1 LVGAH
6 TIAGSEQWGA
16 KAAIPDLFFRCRCI
30 LTPTRK
36 TDPRSVK
43 KLGSFWRRLGARVE
57 IMDPNLHDRILALVS
72 HLPHV
77 LAYALVNTLGRVD
90 VDFVDLKDY
99 CGGGF
104 KDLTR
109 IASSRPEIWRDICLV
124 NRHAVSKSILEYMRC
139 LEQLRKSI
147 HGGEGDLLEKEF
159 NRANE
164 LRRAIP

>member
-1 LVGAH
+1 
-6 TIAGSEQWGA
+6 
-16 KAAIPDLFFRCRCI
+16 
-30 LTPTRK
+30 
-36 TDPRSVK
+36 
-43 KLGSFWRRLGARVE
+43 
-57 IMDPNLHDRILALVS
+57 MDPNLHDRILALVS

-124 NRHAVSKSILEYMRC
+124 NRQAVSKSILEYMRC